1 MIDLIV
7 SIIIGICADAIAGK
21 LTNQG
26 GNGCLINLLLGVVG
40 GFVGGWLFG
49 ILGINMGGTPSWLG
63 ALITATVGAA
73 LVLWIWRKLRKLIS
87 GVKKIRS

>member
-1 MIDLIV
+1 MILLSV
-7 SIIIGICADAIAGK
+7 LSLGILAGALAGK

-73 LVLWIWRKLRKLIS
+73 LVLWIWSKL
-87 GVKKIRS
+87 KK

>member
-7 SIIIGICADAIAGK
+7 SIIIGICAGAIAGK

-40 GFVGGWLFG
+40 SFVGGRLFG

-73 LVLWIWRKLRKLIS
+73 LVFLICRKLRK
-87 GVKKIRS
+87 